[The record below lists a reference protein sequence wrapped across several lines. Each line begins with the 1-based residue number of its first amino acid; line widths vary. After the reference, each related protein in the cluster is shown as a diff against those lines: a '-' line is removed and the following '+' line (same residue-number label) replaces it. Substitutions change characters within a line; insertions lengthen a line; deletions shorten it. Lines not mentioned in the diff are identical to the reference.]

1 LEYSIGNEL
10 VNARIIVGIL
20 FLSDERAFLSMI
32 RIVMA
37 SICTHVTVDTRRQLN
52 KRGTNQKAVIEQFY
66 SMVFQLIILSFDSP
80 CNGSHPFWSLALSVV
95 GWCSVYY
102 YLCRLYI
109 LFALEILYAGYQ
121 TVIVCILQIK

>member
-1 LEYSIGNEL
+1 MEYSIGNEL

-37 SICTHVTVDTRRQLN
+37 SICTHVTVDTRHQLN
-52 KRGTNQKAVIEQFY
+52 STNQKAVIEQFY

-80 CNGSHPFWSLALSVV
+80 CNGSHPF
-95 GWCSVYY
+95 
-102 YLCRLYI
+102 
-109 LFALEILYAGYQ
+109 
-121 TVIVCILQIK
+121 

>member
-1 LEYSIGNEL
+1 
-10 VNARIIVGIL
+10 
-20 FLSDERAFLSMI
+20 
-32 RIVMA
+32 MA
-37 SICTHVTVDTRRQLN
+37 SGCTHVTVDTRHQLN
-52 KRGTNQKAVIEQFY
+52 STNQKAVIEQFY

>member
-1 LEYSIGNEL
+1 MEYSIGNEL

-37 SICTHVTVDTRRQLN
+37 SGCTHVTVDTHHQLN

-80 CNGSHPFWSLALSVV
+80 CNGSHPF
-95 GWCSVYY
+95 
-102 YLCRLYI
+102 
-109 LFALEILYAGYQ
+109 
-121 TVIVCILQIK
+121 